1 MKGKVELALGRAVR
15 DAKLAS
21 KSDAAAVALAT
32 KYAQVIDADLEPLAK
47 VGKGLLDTLVELGLT
62 PKARASVM
70 KGQAPATS
78 GLDELRARR
87 ERRA

>member
-32 KYAQVIDADLEPLAK
+32 KYAQVIDA
-47 VGKGLLDTLVELGLT
+47 ELGLT